1 MSSKAASLQRQSQ
14 ESEKITHEF
23 IAVCMLSA
31 LYGNPNLNL
40 VQLHPA
46 YAGPRTVER
55 DILTYGS
62 LAVDQESGLQ
72 TEKKRRNAVTE
83 VLRFYCQQVHKVDQR
98 PSQDA
103 GQIYEVALKL
113 LRNGDIRGAVKY
125 LNANKKSRMAMIV
138 ARSVNSRYSMDQF
151 ESYLK
156 GTIGVNNRKPF
167 LALCAH
173 ISSGDEEA
181 EASQAQLPWE

>member
-83 VLRFYCQQVHKVDQR
+83 VLRFYCQQVHK
-98 PSQDA
+98 A
-103 GQIYEVALKL
+103 A
-113 LRNGDIRGAVKY
+113 
-125 LNANKKSRMAMIV
+125 
-138 ARSVNSRYSMDQF
+138 
-151 ESYLK
+151 
-156 GTIGVNNRKPF
+156 
-167 LALCAH
+167 
-173 ISSGDEEA
+173 
-181 EASQAQLPWE
+181 AQ